1 MVQQL
6 EHWWIIIL
14 LFVLLLPQLVAFS
27 TALAAGYAWR
37 A

>member
-27 TALAAGYAWR
+27 TTLAASYARR